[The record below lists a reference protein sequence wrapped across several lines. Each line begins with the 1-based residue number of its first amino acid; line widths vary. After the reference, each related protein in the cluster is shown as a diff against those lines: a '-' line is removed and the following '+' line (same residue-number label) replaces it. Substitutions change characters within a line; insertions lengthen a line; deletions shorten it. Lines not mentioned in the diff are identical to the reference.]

1 MSEGTRRKKISF
13 AMFGTKISFKM
24 PKVKFLKRTSN
35 KEPEWYWQSVEV
47 PNYCR
52 NISDKVTGVKIDKHK
67 FLNIEQ
73 VATINAWL
81 QHLPDPEGIQLLSD
95 EGLVDISISSTGST
109 GRHRDHEKKF
119 RHRAQ
124 SLSMM
129 PKHCSTMKLKTF
141 F

>member
-1 MSEGTRRKKISF
+1 MSEGNRRRKISF

-24 PKVKFLKRTSN
+24 PKVKLFKKGSA

-47 PNYCR
+47 PNYYR
-52 NISDKVTGVKIDKHK
+52 NIGDKVTGVKIDKHK

-81 QHLPDPEGIQLLSD
+81 QHLPDPEGIQLIGD
-95 EGLVDISISSTGST
+95 EELVDISITSTGSEC
-109 GRHRDHEKKF
+109 HRDHDKKF

-129 PKHCSTMKLKTF
+129 PKHCSTMKFKTF
-141 F
+141 I

>member
-24 PKVKFLKRTSN
+24 PKVKFLKRASN

-81 QHLPDPEGIQLLSD
+81 EHLPDPEGIQLLGD

-119 RHRAQ
+119 RHRVQ